1 MPITPPKLYMV
12 RIVGEIEQQLTITTL
27 WLKGHTA
34 SPASTVAA
42 EISGIKSGMS
52 ATVIPAYRTCLSS
65 KWHGNHQVILEMTTK
80 PRVMD
85 DIILSISG
93 VQDAISLPAFNSQ
106 LLSLRSGFSDRS
118 RNGRLFLPPADS
130 GACDGSRL
138 IGGSFGLLQAFGAAL
153 FNLWGPAGTNNY
165 VRLGIFSPKLG
176 RTQPLGP
183 GTPYNYSVAGWNQCT
198 EIIARSEI
206 SSTRKRRLGHGQ

>member
-1 MPITPPKLYMV
+1 MPITPNKLYMV
-12 RIVGEIEQQLTITTL
+12 RIIGEIEQQLTITTL

-34 SPASTVAA
+34 SPASTVSA

-52 ATVIPAYRTCLSS
+52 GTIIPAYRACLSS
-65 KWHGNHQVILEMTTK
+65 KWHGNHQIIMEMTTK

-85 DIILSISG
+85 DTILSISG
-93 VQDAISLPAFNSQ
+93 VQDAISLPAFDSQ
-106 LLSLRSGFSDRS
+106 LCSLRSGFSDRS
-118 RNGRLFLPPADS
+118 RNGRVFLPPPDS

-153 FNLWGPAGTNNY
+153 FNTWGPSGTNTY
-165 VRLGIFSPKLG
+165 VRLGIMSMKLG

-183 GTPYNYSVAGWNQCT
+183 GTPYNYSLAGWTACT
-198 EIIARSEI
+198 EVIARSEI
-206 SSTRKRRLGHGQ
+206 SSTRKRRLGHGL

>member
-1 MPITPPKLYMV
+1 MPITPAMMYMV
-12 RIVGEIEQQLTITTL
+12 RIIGELEQQLTITTL

-34 SPASTVAA
+34 SPASTVQA

-52 ATVIPAYRTCLSS
+52 ATVIPAYRNCLSS
-65 KWHGNHQVILEMTTK
+65 KWHGNHQVILEMTRQ

-85 DIILSISG
+85 DITLSISG
-93 VQDAISLPAFNSQ
+93 VQDAISLPAFNAQ
-106 LLSLRSGFSDRS
+106 LCSLRSGFSNRS
-118 RNGRLFLPPADS
+118 RNGRLFLPSPDS

-138 IGGSFGLLQAFGAAL
+138 TGGSFGLLQAFGAAL
-153 FNLWGPAGTNNY
+153 YNLWGPSGTNTY

-183 GTPYNYSVAGWNQCT
+183 GTPYSYSTAGWNQVT
-198 EIIARSEI
+198 EIIPRSEL
-206 SSTRKRRLGHGQ
+206 SSIRKRRLGHGQ